1 MSSPSVRWHHL
12 KVRQSIRTRWLVLLL
27 GLTTVSVLTVGY
39 LGVNSVQSVGESA
52 QQISAEA
59 LRVQAEE
66 YLRQVTVG
74 DAQKND
80 LILKRSQRDAENVAQ
95 YAASIF
101 ERPDVFTG
109 GTYWQAEN
117 HMLTGPDGQYMS
129 YETDVSDAFVPNLVN
144 IDDELLT
151 VLELGAYL
159 DFILVPTYESDPNTV
174 AIYLGTERDV
184 LRYYPNIN
192 IGTIVPPDFQV
203 TQRPWYVSATP
214 ENNPER
220 KVVWSPVY
228 VDATGKGLMVT
239 AAAPVYTGRDELV
252 GVVGIDVTLKDI
264 GASVEAT
271 RLLGSGYSF
280 LVDETGH
287 AIALPEHGYPDV
299 LGRPAGPG
307 EVGADLSEVTTGFAP
322 ILVKMMAGST
332 GFDTL
337 EVGGRELFVA
347 YAPLESIGWSL
358 ANVVEAGEVLQPMV
372 TLQGELETATGSLVL
387 ARILPL
393 GGGILAVVVVVGLL
407 LTNRLVDPIQRLA
420 TAAQQIGAGRWD
432 APLPQAGNDEIGVLS
447 QAFATMAVRLHG
459 LMEGLEQRVAER
471 TADLERRAV
480 QLQAAAEVARDATA
494 VRDVGQLLDETVHLI
509 SERFGFYHAGVFLV
523 DDARE
528 YAILRAASSEGG
540 HRMLA
545 RGHKLAVGK
554 VGMVGYVTSTGE
566 PRIALDVGEDAVHFV
581 NPDLPETR
589 SEMTLPLRV
598 RGEVIGALDVQ
609 SIEEAAF
616 SDEDVAVLQTMADQL
631 AVAIENARLLRETQ
645 DRLRELSLLHREY
658 SAAAWAQLTPLEHP
672 LGYVYDRVDVAPMEQ
687 LVAPA
692 LDLALQR
699 GEPIALVEPGAAE
712 AALAMPLKLRDQ
724 VIGVLG
730 LQEMDEAR
738 EWSPDEI
745 ALVEAVSEQVALAL
759 ENARLFEEIQ
769 RTAERLKEVDRLKS
783 QFLANMSHELRTP
796 LNSIIGFSRVILK
809 GIDGPLT
816 DTQRTDLQAIYESG
830 QHLLGLIND
839 ILDISKI
846 EAGKMELTFESVDM
860 DEIIK
865 GVMSTAVALVKD
877 KPIKLQQSISPGLP
891 TVRGDARRIREVL
904 INLLSNAAK
913 FTEQGFIRVEAQ
925 ATPRL
930 EGGQGRGVIVAV
942 ADSGIG
948 IPPEK
953 IDTIFEPFT
962 QVDAS
967 STRSAGG
974 TGLGLSISKHFVE
987 MHGGRIWVESTLGEG
1002 STFYFSLPVEQPS
1015 SPLVK
1020 QGPEDGLEQPE
1031 PEPRQRLVLCVDD
1044 DAGVITLFR
1053 RYLSKQGYRVV
1064 GLTDSTAAVERA
1076 RQLKPFAI
1084 TLDVLMPDKD
1094 GWQVVQELKA
1104 DPETRHIP
1112 VIMCTILSKEKRGL
1126 SLGASDYLVKPIME
1140 QELLAALER
1149 LDREAGRHRV
1159 LVVDDQ
1165 PEDRSLLRRMIEG
1178 QEEYEVVEAASGQE
1192 AIALVRQARP
1202 DVIVLDLLMPDV
1214 DGFAVLEAV
1223 KADEVTRSI
1232 PIIVVTAKDLSQEE
1246 RDTLNSRVEALLQKG
1261 LCDQQELLAEVAEAL
1276 GRLGVSS

>member
-1 MSSPSVRWHHL
+1 
-12 KVRQSIRTRWLVLLL
+12 
-27 GLTTVSVLTVGY
+27 
-39 LGVNSVQSVGESA
+39 
-52 QQISAEA
+52 
-59 LRVQAEE
+59 
-66 YLRQVTVG
+66 
-74 DAQKND
+74 
-80 LILKRSQRDAENVAQ
+80 
-95 YAASIF
+95 
-101 ERPDVFTG
+101 
-109 GTYWQAEN
+109 
-117 HMLTGPDGQYMS
+117 
-129 YETDVSDAFVPNLVN
+129 
-144 IDDELLT
+144 
-151 VLELGAYL
+151 
-159 DFILVPTYESDPNTV
+159 
-174 AIYLGTERDV
+174 
-184 LRYYPNIN
+184 
-192 IGTIVPPDFQV
+192 
-203 TQRPWYVSATP
+203 
-214 ENNPER
+214 
-220 KVVWSPVY
+220 
-228 VDATGKGLMVT
+228 
-239 AAAPVYTGRDELV
+239 
-252 GVVGIDVTLKDI
+252 
-264 GASVEAT
+264 
-271 RLLGSGYSF
+271 
-280 LVDETGH
+280 
-287 AIALPEHGYPDV
+287 
-299 LGRPAGPG
+299 
-307 EVGADLSEVTTGFAP
+307 
-322 ILVKMMAGST
+322 
-332 GFDTL
+332 
-337 EVGGRELFVA
+337 
-347 YAPLESIGWSL
+347 
-358 ANVVEAGEVLQPMV
+358 
-372 TLQGELETATGSLVL
+372 
-387 ARILPL
+387 
-393 GGGILAVVVVVGLL
+393 
-407 LTNRLVDPIQRLA
+407 
-420 TAAQQIGAGRWD
+420 
-432 APLPQAGNDEIGVLS
+432 
-447 QAFATMAVRLHG
+447 
-459 LMEGLEQRVAER
+459 
-471 TADLERRAV
+471 
-480 QLQAAAEVARDATA
+480 
-494 VRDVGQLLDETVHLI
+494 
-509 SERFGFYHAGVFLV
+509 
-523 DDARE
+523 
-528 YAILRAASSEGG
+528 
-540 HRMLA
+540 
-545 RGHKLAVGK
+545 
-554 VGMVGYVTSTGE
+554 
-566 PRIALDVGEDAVHFV
+566 
-581 NPDLPETR
+581 
-589 SEMTLPLRV
+589 
-598 RGEVIGALDVQ
+598 
-609 SIEEAAF
+609 
-616 SDEDVAVLQTMADQL
+616 
-631 AVAIENARLLRETQ
+631 
-645 DRLRELSLLHREY
+645 
-658 SAAAWAQLTPLEHP
+658 
-672 LGYVYDRVDVAPMEQ
+672 
-687 LVAPA
+687 
-692 LDLALQR
+692 
-699 GEPIALVEPGAAE
+699 
-712 AALAMPLKLRDQ
+712 
-724 VIGVLG
+724 
-730 LQEMDEAR
+730 
-738 EWSPDEI
+738 
-745 ALVEAVSEQVALAL
+745 
-759 ENARLFEEIQ
+759 
-769 RTAERLKEVDRLKS
+769 
-783 QFLANMSHELRTP
+783 
-796 LNSIIGFSRVILK
+796 
-809 GIDGPLT
+809 
-816 DTQRTDLQAIYESG
+816 
-830 QHLLGLIND
+830 
-839 ILDISKI
+839 
-846 EAGKMELTFESVDM
+846 MELTFESVDM